1 MQNNN
6 SQKLNRIQGLDL
18 IRAFAIICVFIVH
31 ILDASRTGYSIED
44 YHNLSTFSKIFF
56 FLFYTIG
63 RFGVPLFFFLTGYL
77 LMHRDYNSENTKKFY
92 RHNFLTLLVT
102 WEIWIPIY
110 NWIAWWYYD
119 VSFHTSTLI
128 KNMFFIEPVYVLTTW
143 YMPVIL
149 GIYLFIPYVSR
160 VLKSMNYQELLPIL
174 LVAYVYFFII
184 PTIYHLKSN
193 PSQFSVVLDLKF
205 SGGLYGFYVILGYLI
220 RIYGHYLEK
229 LSNLTVII
237 TILISTALITLAQIW
252 VTEKSLY
259 LVWYDFF
266 LQPIVTVLIF
276 NYLKSF
282 KFDKFSGLILNISNY
297 SFGMYLIH
305 IIFIFI
311 ILKYGL
317 LDFIAINELKMII
330 GFLITFILSFI
341 SIMFIKKLPYL
352 GKILVR

>member
-1 MQNNN
+1 MQNSN

-18 IRAFAIICVFIVH
+18 IRVFAIICVLIVH
-31 ILDASRTGYSIED
+31 ILDVSHTGYSIED
-44 YHNLSTFSKIFF
+44 YHDLSSFSKIFF

-63 RFGVPLFFFLTGYL
+63 RLGVPLFFFLTGYL
-77 LMHRDYNSENTKKFY
+77 LLHRDYNSENTEKFY

-110 NWIAWWYYD
+110 NWMAWWYYD
-119 VSFHTSTLI
+119 IPFHNLTLI

-160 VLKSMNYQELLPIL
+160 VNYRELLPIL

-184 PTIYHLKSN
+184 PTVYHLKSN
-193 PSQFSVVLDLKF
+193 PSQISVVLDLKF

-220 RIYGHYLEK
+220 RIYGQYLEK
-229 LSNLTVII
+229 LSNPTVII
-237 TILISTALITLAQIW
+237 TILISIALITLAQIW

-259 LVWYDFF
+259 CVWYDFF

-282 KFDKFSGLILNISNY
+282 KFDRFSGLILNVSNC

-311 ILKYGL
+311 LFKYGL
-317 LDFIAINELKMII
+317 LNFIAVEEIKMTI

-341 SIMFIKKLPYL
+341 SIMFIRKLPYL